1 MEKYQ
6 KEGLLDTMKQQI
18 LVLFHKLVDSI
29 PTMIDDR
36 EFIYNI
42 DGMLV
47 KLWWKGKVK
56 EDNEKPVKI
65 IEGFFDNPNA
75 IPNKFRFC
83 TAGWDII
90 YRTPENSE
98 EGFTF
103 FIETPAGKFTVPP
116 ISRKE
121 LVDTQERLENAYSHF
136 LTKHLDELIEGKIS
150 SSNTITKSSSIDW
163 NVKF

>member
-1 MEKYQ
+1 MEKNQ
-6 KEGLLDTMKQQI
+6 KEALLNTMKRQVE
-18 LVLFHKLVDSI
+18 VLFDKLVNSI

-47 KLWWKGKVK
+47 KLWWKGKIK
-56 EDNEKPVKI
+56 DDNEKPVTT
-65 IEGFFDNPNA
+65 IEGFFDNPNS

-83 TAGWDII
+83 TTGWDII

-103 FIETPAGKFTVPP
+103 FIETPAGKFIVPP
-116 ISRKE
+116 LSRKK
-121 LVDTQERLENAYSHF
+121 LIDVQEQLERAYSQF
-136 LTKHLDELIEGKIS
+136 LTKYLDELIEGKIS
-150 SSNTITKSSSIDW
+150 SSNTITKSSTIDW